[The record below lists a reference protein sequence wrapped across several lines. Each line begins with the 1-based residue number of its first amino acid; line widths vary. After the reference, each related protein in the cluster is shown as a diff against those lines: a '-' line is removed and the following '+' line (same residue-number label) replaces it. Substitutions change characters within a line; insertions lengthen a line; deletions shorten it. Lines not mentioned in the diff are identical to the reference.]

1 MFLCPKCPKFFV
13 DKKQLL
19 DHQRYH
25 VKLEV
30 TCDICLKKLPSKDLL
45 KFHIR
50 DKHNTSSIFSCEE
63 CGKSYK
69 HRTSLVAHQRLHNG
83 SNKCPYCNKN
93 FVKKEYLQSHII
105 NCEPVICGDLQ
116 EFERDTEILIKMDL
130 NDNDSSE
137 NDAND
142 YVESEKSDSKN
153 ENILKSCT
161 ICNKE
166 VLRLDKHMTTHN
178 INVESCHIC
187 NKSFNNK
194 RYLEQHK
201 KTHES
206 TKVQDR
212 LNFFLLDNAHWKTCS
227 I

>member
-45 KFHIR
+45 KFHMR

-69 HRTSLVAHQRLHNG
+69 HRTSLVAH
-83 SNKCPYCNKN
+83 
-93 FVKKEYLQSHII
+93 
-105 NCEPVICGDLQ
+105 LQ

-142 YVESEKSDSKN
+142 YVESEKSDS
-153 ENILKSCT
+153 
-161 ICNKE
+161 
-166 VLRLDKHMTTHN
+166 
-178 INVESCHIC
+178 
-187 NKSFNNK
+187 
-194 RYLEQHK
+194 
-201 KTHES
+201 
-206 TKVQDR
+206 
-212 LNFFLLDNAHWKTCS
+212 
-227 I
+227 